1 MMSLRTF
8 ALSGEPMKHYKQ
20 NYRRGSA
27 KRQPPGH
34 PLLYVPS
41 NPARTFDC
49 DLEAAGIPKE
59 NPKGKL
65 DFHACRT
72 AYSNLVLESGL
83 ATPKEVQE
91 LARHSTLDLTM
102 NVYGRRRAERLSAA
116 VESVGDVV
124 LNRNCVSDVYR
135 QAVGAEHETAQLPT
149 NEEIAPHVNMAPEVG
164 LEPTTK

>member
-1 MMSLRTF
+1 M
-8 ALSGEPMKHYKQ
+8 
-20 NYRRGSA
+20 
-27 KRQPPGH
+27 
-34 PLLYVPS
+34 
-41 NPARTFDC
+41 
-49 DLEAAGIPKE
+49 
-59 NPKGKL
+59 
-65 DFHACRT
+65 
-72 AYSNLVLESGL
+72 LESGL

-135 QAVGAEHETAQLPT
+135 QAVGAEHEKAQLPT

-164 LEPTTK
+164 LEPTHPFGYWILNPKTGSNVSSNFSIFSSQLASRYILRDYP